1 MEKYWYLFE
10 AHGRQVLVRKGEND
24 DNAPTIDLVVKIAGA
39 EISFAVIYG
48 NEGGEEERDRMF
60 DTKAEELEGAATAF
74 AERFIGITN
83 PMDALAALQG

>member
-24 DNAPTIDLVVKIAGA
+24 DNDPTIDLVVKIAGA
-39 EISFAVIYG
+39 EISFAIVYG

-60 DTKAEELEGAATAF
+60 DTKAEELEGAAAAF
-74 AERFIGITN
+74 AEKLIGITN
-83 PMDALAALQG
+83 PLDALRALRG